1 MLVTTSKN
9 LNNIQVGKLDIDQIL
24 TNFQQ
29 YKLEEYTMTLC
40 VCVRNASDFKIMK
53 KNIEET
59 NNQLKSLLEK
69 EDTIII
75 DRNDLNEA
83 YHQFKIFY
91 GQTPIDNIINSDQ
104 TTLCLKMHQRLG
116 VLKTLRMKNNKNK
129 TILWGHIQRSGKSY
143 IIGGCIIEDS
153 KDKDECNYLI
163 ITTAPNET
171 IDQQVKIL
179 NCIQLNDFNIIVLNG
194 KNKKPVLTKK
204 NIIICSKQF
213 LQTKV
218 DKDEDKQ
225 KHTEE
230 KTKSIK
236 WLKQLSFDMR
246 FLDESHNGGTTEL
259 AKETLKS
266 YGNLSFTIKIT
277 ATYSKPVNDY
287 NIPKNCWIL
296 WDLEDIKLCKNIT
309 DNSNLDRLVEK
320 HGECIR
326 DIITTYS
333 ETNIIDEYSKYP
345 ELWLLTDEINSNI
358 LSEIIKETQDNNY
371 GWSLDAC
378 FLLKQGV
385 KNDKETNN
393 SKIVFKEE
401 FQNEEENL
409 KLWYKIFGKKNK
421 FGIPDKDYPDDIVF
435 MKRIEKI
442 CKDPTID
449 SRFIGEGD
457 FQNEPMIIM
466 AFLPQITK

>member
-1 MLVTTSKN
+1 MTKYSCERCGKDFSQKSHYDSHKRRKKPCENYSNKIQLMVDKKVKETINDLNLSNLKKMMLKNEDNFNQTYNNMETFNDLYVFLQLYKDNDIITWLEEPWIGKDKLESLLRLFAGLGLIDKLKSYNICKGNFNKKTIVKNTTIKDVFYNEKNNLIKLKDKGDSSDLTGILKNNEKHMLVTTSKN

-204 NIIICSKQF
+204 I
-213 LQTKV
+213 
-218 DKDEDKQ
+218 
-225 KHTEE
+225 
-230 KTKSIK
+230 
-236 WLKQLSFDMR
+236 
-246 FLDESHNGGTTEL
+246 
-259 AKETLKS
+259 
-266 YGNLSFTIKIT
+266 
-277 ATYSKPVNDY
+277 
-287 NIPKNCWIL
+287 
-296 WDLEDIKLCKNIT
+296 
-309 DNSNLDRLVEK
+309 
-320 HGECIR
+320 
-326 DIITTYS
+326 
-333 ETNIIDEYSKYP
+333 
-345 ELWLLTDEINSNI
+345 
-358 LSEIIKETQDNNY
+358 
-371 GWSLDAC
+371 
-378 FLLKQGV
+378 
-385 KNDKETNN
+385 
-393 SKIVFKEE
+393 
-401 FQNEEENL
+401 
-409 KLWYKIFGKKNK
+409 
-421 FGIPDKDYPDDIVF
+421 
-435 MKRIEKI
+435 
-442 CKDPTID
+442 
-449 SRFIGEGD
+449 
-457 FQNEPMIIM
+457 
-466 AFLPQITK
+466 